1 MTKTVVTAVIGTHG
15 DVQPHVALAI
25 TLKKRGFRPI
35 VCTTDDFEGFVTSYG
50 IEFRGLGS
58 DMRELMKRT
67 QLDDAAALKL
77 LFYAPSLL
85 REGQR
90 MIKEAGRRTWEAAQ
104 QADLLIFASTTTF
117 CIDMAEALNIPAVM
131 TAFQPLNPTTE
142 FPYFQYEVSPLSP
155 LMFRFSREPFGDV
168 PRIDPM
174 INRLSYVVQRAHQTY
189 YDLPRDRLRRR
200 LLGLKTRPRGGFLKN
215 SRGEPITVLEAY
227 SPTIS
232 PPAADWDGNSVV
244 TGFWRLDDNSGWAPP
259 PEFQEFL
266 SKGDMPVYL
275 GFGSMP
281 WGAQRNTEIITKAVS
296 QWGGRAVVS
305 KGWGGVKAE
314 DLPKSIYTI
323 DRAPHSELFK
333 HVKAVVHH
341 GGAGTT
347 QTGLEAGKPTFAVP
361 QFFDQPYWG
370 KLVYEL
376 GCGPPPVRIK
386 KLTAQILASALE
398 DLTSTP
404 SYARAAEAIG
414 EKMRLEDGTNRAVDV
429 IEETIADYRAP
440 APRRREA
447 LDLIGVARP

>member
-15 DVQPHVALAI
+15 DVQPHVALAV

-35 VCTTDDFEGFVTSYG
+35 ICTTDDFEGFVTSYG

-189 YDLPRDRLRRR
+189 YDLPRYRLRRR
-200 LLGLKTRPRGGFLKN
+200 LLLKPR
-215 SRGEPITVLEAY
+215 
-227 SPTIS
+227 
-232 PPAADWDGNSVV
+232 
-244 TGFWRLDDNSGWAPP
+244 
-259 PEFQEFL
+259 
-266 SKGDMPVYL
+266 
-275 GFGSMP
+275 
-281 WGAQRNTEIITKAVS
+281 
-296 QWGGRAVVS
+296 
-305 KGWGGVKAE
+305 
-314 DLPKSIYTI
+314 
-323 DRAPHSELFK
+323 
-333 HVKAVVHH
+333 
-341 GGAGTT
+341 
-347 QTGLEAGKPTFAVP
+347 
-361 QFFDQPYWG
+361 
-370 KLVYEL
+370 
-376 GCGPPPVRIK
+376 
-386 KLTAQILASALE
+386 
-398 DLTSTP
+398 
-404 SYARAAEAIG
+404 
-414 EKMRLEDGTNRAVDV
+414 
-429 IEETIADYRAP
+429 
-440 APRRREA
+440 APRRPPRRQPERS
-447 LDLIGVARP
+447 LTCRVPSHRPSYSRSPSQSLSSAMAWIFFAVTSMSYSMRTNSMRSGCMIA